1 MRTSV
6 FHYPYEKVFRRT
18 KRTLSRLGLRIKNA
32 DALHGTIHAESSFSL
47 RKPAMK
53 VDLVLE
59 EMENHDTRVTI
70 TGLIAKNLFFQ
81 KTLDT
86 ETSEAEFLENLSTAI

>member
-18 KRTLSRLGLRIKNA
+18 KRTLSKLGMKITNS
-32 DALHGTIHAESSFSL
+32 DALHGTIHAESSFSIM
-47 RKPAMK
+47 KPSLK
-53 VDLVLE
+53 VDLIVE

-70 TGLIAKNLFFQ
+70 TGLSAKNMFFQ
-81 KTLDT
+81 KEVDD
-86 ETSEAEFLENLSTAI
+86 ETREAEFLENLSITI

>member
-1 MRTSV
+1 MRSSI

-18 KRTLSRLGLRIKNA
+18 KRTLSRLGMRIKDA
-32 DALHGTIHAESSFSL
+32 DALNGVIHAESGFSF

-53 VDLVLE
+53 VDLIVE

-70 TGLIAKNLFFQ
+70 TGLISKNLFFQ
-81 KTLDT
+81 KHVAA
-86 ETSEAEFLENLSTAI
+86 ETREAEFLESLSMGI

>member
-18 KRTLSRLGLRIKNA
+18 KSTLYRLGMKITNA
-32 DALHGTIHAESSFSL
+32 DALHGHIHAESTFSIM
-47 RKPAMK
+47 KPSMK
-53 VDLVLE
+53 VDLIVE

-81 KTLDT
+81 KKLDT
-86 ETSEAEFLENLSTAI
+86 ETSEAEFLESLSMII

>member
-18 KRTLSRLGLRIKNA
+18 KRTLSRLGMKITNV
-32 DALHGTIHAESSFSL
+32 DALQGTIHAESSFSFI
-47 RKPAMK
+47 KPSLK

-70 TGLIAKNLFFQ
+70 TGLVVKNLFFQ
-81 KTLDT
+81 KKGDA
-86 ETSEAEFLENLSTAI
+86 ETSEAEFLENLSSAI

>member
-6 FHYPYEKVFRRT
+6 FHYPYAKVFRRT
-18 KRTLSRLGLRIKNA
+18 KSTLAKLGLRVTNA
-32 DALHGTIHAESSFSL
+32 DALQGTIHAESGFSF
-47 RKPAMK
+47 RKPALK

-81 KTLDT
+81 KIVDT

>member
-6 FHYPYEKVFRRT
+6 FHYPYDKVFRRT
-18 KRTLSRLGLRIKNA
+18 KRTLSKLGLKIKTL
-32 DALHGTIHAESSFSL
+32 DAKQGTIHAERSISF
-47 RKPAMK
+47 RKPSLK

-70 TGLIAKNLFFQ
+70 TGLIVKKLFYQ
-81 KTLDT
+81 KKVDP